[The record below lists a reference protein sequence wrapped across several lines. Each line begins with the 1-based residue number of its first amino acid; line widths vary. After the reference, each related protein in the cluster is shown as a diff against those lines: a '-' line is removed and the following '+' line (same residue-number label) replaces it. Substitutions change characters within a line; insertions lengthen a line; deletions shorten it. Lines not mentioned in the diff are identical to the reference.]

1 MRPSNQA
8 VFCKQ
13 RNCPSTETV
22 LLYLASALPAEEQ
35 EDVARHLE
43 TCDFCGAEIQLL
55 AHFGRAEI
63 EDDCP
68 QSEIPLFLRIYAE
81 RKLRPPL
88 EVQYTSFSG
97 PKEQEALLTIEA

>member
-1 MRPSNQA
+1 MRSSNTA
-8 VFCKQ
+8 MFCKQ

-35 EDVARHLE
+35 EDVARHLAA
-43 TCDFCGAEIQLL
+43 CDFCGAEIQLL
-55 AHFGRAEI
+55 AHFGRTET

-81 RKLRPPL
+81 KKLRPPL
-88 EVQYTSFSG
+88 DVQHPSFGG
-97 PKEQEALLTIEA
+97 PREQEALLAMEA